1 MIIII
6 ITNIVVVIGIICR
19 NKLLCQNAYS
29 ARPGHDGVGKQKAL
43 NRAIRA
49 FASVYGSR
57 DQDIL

>member
-6 ITNIVVVIGIICR
+6 ITNMVVIGIICR
-19 NKLLCQNAYS
+19 NKLLCQNAYN

-57 DQDIL
+57 DQDSL